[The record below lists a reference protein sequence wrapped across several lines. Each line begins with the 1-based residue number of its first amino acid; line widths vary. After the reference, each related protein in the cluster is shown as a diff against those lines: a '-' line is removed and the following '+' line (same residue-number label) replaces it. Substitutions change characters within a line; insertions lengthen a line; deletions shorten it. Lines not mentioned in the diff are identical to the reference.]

1 KNIDSK
7 YSPRLRSKPNGLTLQ
22 KIDNH
27 QSIRANSNI
36 ETSDSRLAKFLNK
49 SNFYWLI

>member
-1 KNIDSK
+1 MKTNILTPTGEKNIDSK

-27 QSIRANSNI
+27 QSIRAL
-36 ETSDSRLAKFLNK
+36 EH
-49 SNFYWLI
+49 